1 MFDKHKAN
9 RDYKRREKER
19 KREERAK
26 KDCEYII
33 DSFLNKNKDVKEYMD
48 KAKKINAQINGFDYS
63 VSLQR
68 HILEEKVFDYKYS
81 GEQRRDFY
89 ECDRIK
95 EDEKRNYKIYQDRI
109 DLVSDLVRDFK
120 EKLNYSDYEFSRVFC
135 EAEKIIEKYGK
146 CEENE
151 NNTIKHLFDLRDRF
165 NYAID
170 LFNQVFDY
178 RMKLI
183 MEKPEILYVSEA
195 DIDYHVSCRIGPTK
209 EQYFLRKVEEKM

>member
-1 MFDKHKAN
+1 MFDKYKAN

-26 KDCEYII
+26 KDCENRI
-33 DSFLNKNKDVKEYMD
+33 DSFLNKNKDVKEYVD
-48 KAKKINAQINGFDYS
+48 KAKKINAQIDGFDYS
-63 VSLQR
+63 LSLQR
-68 HILEEKVFDYKYS
+68 QILKEKVFDYKYS

-120 EKLNYSDYEFSRVFC
+120 EKLNYSDYKFSRVFC

-151 NNTIKHLFDLRDRF
+151 DNTIKNLFDLRDRF
-165 NYAID
+165 NYSID

-209 EQYFLRKVEEKM
+209 EQYFLRKIEEKM

>member
-1 MFDKHKAN
+1 MLDKYKAN
-9 RDYKRREKER
+9 RKNKKWEKER
-19 KREERAK
+19 KREERVK
-26 KDCEYII
+26 KDCEYRI

-48 KAKKINAQINGFDYS
+48 KAKKINDQIKGDDYS
-63 VSLQR
+63 LYLQGI
-68 HILEEKVFDYKYS
+68 ILIEKVFNYKYS

-95 EDEKRNYKIYQDRI
+95 EDEKRNYKIYKDRD
-109 DLVSDLVRDFK
+109 DLVSNLVRDFK
-120 EKLNYSDYEFSRVFC
+120 KKLNYSDYEFSRVFC

-151 NNTIKHLFDLRDRF
+151 DNTIKNLFDLRDRF
-165 NYAID
+165 NYSID

-183 MEKPEILYVSEA
+183 MEKPEILYVSEE
-195 DIDYHVSCRIGPTK
+195 DIDYHVSRRIGATK
-209 EQYFLRKVEEKM
+209 EQYFLKKVEEKM

>member
-1 MFDKHKAN
+1 
-9 RDYKRREKER
+9 
-19 KREERAK
+19 
-26 KDCEYII
+26 
-33 DSFLNKNKDVKEYMD
+33 MD
-48 KAKKINAQINGFDYS
+48 KAKKINAQIKGDDYS

-120 EKLNYSDYEFSRVFC
+120 KKLNYSDYEFSRVFC
-135 EAEKIIEKYGK
+135 EAEKIIERYGK

-151 NNTIKHLFDLRDRF
+151 DNTIKNLFDLRDRF
-165 NYAID
+165 NYSRYYGECSRSFYVGD
-170 LFNQVFDY
+170 N
-178 RMKLI
+178 
-183 MEKPEILYVSEA
+183 VSEE
-195 DIDYHVSCRIGPTK
+195 DIDYHVSRRIGATK